1 MKKNILYSMFLIS
14 LALIGTSCSEDW
26 LETEPSDSLTVEGSI
41 NNVTQ
46 VKYAVDGIYNNLTS
60 SEYYNSDMIA
70 IFDVMGDDM
79 RASETGRLD
88 NAYAYDFYT
97 ESSTSTLWSTPYEAL
112 KDIAA
117 LMNVIDNVETEGATE
132 EAKLADLR
140 GQALALRA
148 LVHFD
153 LVRIFGKPYTH
164 TNGPSAPGVT
174 IVTEPIAYDALL
186 TRNTVQEVYDQV
198 ITDLKASI
206 ELLDT
211 DDNLG
216 HINQWAAKALL
227 SRVYLYMDDN
237 VNALSYAEDVINN
250 SGYTLVPQDKY
261 VSSWA
266 ENGMSEAL
274 FELTNSSEDN
284 GGLESIAYLSDPN
297 GYGQFVASD
306 DFISLLSADADDVR
320 GQMLAEDELGRQGRI
335 MKYPGKPGEPSYTT
349 NIRVIR
355 LSEVYLNAAEA
366 AIKEGN
372 TTDATKYLNAVY
384 ERATGKTVEE
394 ADVDLDRVLLE
405 RRKELV
411 AEGHRFFDLVRN
423 QITIVRGDDYWANP
437 EYKTVTMDNHKI
449 IQPIPRVEL
458 DANPEMQQ
466 NPGYAE

>member
-1 MKKNILYSMFLIS
+1 MKKSILYSMFLFG
-14 LALIGTSCSEDW
+14 LVLIGTSCSEDW

-41 NNVTQ
+41 NNITQ
-46 VKYAVDGIYNNLTS
+46 VQYAVDGIYNNLTS
-60 SEYYNSDMIA
+60 SEYYNSDIIA
-70 IFDVMGDDM
+70 IFDVMADDM
-79 RASETGRLD
+79 RASEAGRLD
-88 NAYAYDFYT
+88 GAYGYTFYT
-97 ESSTSTLWSTPYEAL
+97 ESSVSTLWSTPYGAL

-117 LMNVIDNVETEGATE
+117 LLDVIDNVETEGTTE

-140 GQALALRA
+140 GQALALRG

-164 TNGPSAPGVT
+164 AGGPSALGVT
-174 IVTEPIAYDALL
+174 IVTEPVAYDALL
-186 TRNTVQEVYDQV
+186 KRNTVGEVYTQV
-198 ITDLKASI
+198 VSDLKASI
-206 ELLDT
+206 ELLGT

-216 HINQWAAKALL
+216 HMNQWAAKALL
-227 SRVYLYMDDN
+227 SRVYLYMGDN
-237 VNALSYAEDVINN
+237 AQALTYAQDVINN
-250 SGYTLVPQDKY
+250 SGYALVSRDKY
-261 VSSWA
+261 IASWA
-266 ENGMSEAL
+266 EHGMSEAL

-284 GGLESIAYLSDPN
+284 GGLESVAYLSDPS

-306 DFISLLSADADDVR
+306 AMISLLSADSDDIR
-320 GQMLAEDELGRQGRI
+320 SQMLAEDELGRQGRV
-335 MKYPGKPGEPSYTT
+335 MKYPGKAGEPSYTT

-372 TTDATKYLNAVY
+372 TTLATTYLNEVY
-384 ERATGKTVEE
+384 ERATDKEVVE

-423 QITIVRGDDYWANP
+423 NRTIVRGDDYWADP
-437 EYKTVTMDNHKI
+437 EYKVIEMDNHKI

-458 DANPEMQQ
+458 DANPEIQQ
-466 NPGYAE
+466 NPGYQE